1 MLTFLII
8 LHVLVCVALIVIVLL
23 QGGKGAEVGA
33 AFGGGG
39 SQTVFGASGGASFM
53 SKLTTSAAIVFMLTS
68 LTLAYFYKIPG
79 ADSVMPQKMAAPAA
93 QQQAVQPDEAP
104 AVPDSTAQ
112 TPVEKPVA
120 PEN

>member
-1 MLTFLII
+1 MLTLLIV

-53 SKLTTSAAIVFMLTS
+53 SKLTTTAAIIFMLTC
-68 LTLAYFYKIPG
+68 LVLAYFYKIPG
-79 ADSVMPQKMAAPAA
+79 IDSVMPAKMAAPSA
-93 QQQAVQPDEAP
+93 QEQPVQPEE
-104 AVPDSTAQ
+104 V
-112 TPVEKPVA
+112 PVA
-120 PEN
+120 PVPAEQPATTAN

>member
-8 LHVLVCVALIVIVLL
+8 LHVLVCLALIAIVLL

-53 SKLTTSAAIVFMLTS
+53 SKLTTGAAIVFMLTS

-79 ADSVMPQKMAAPAA
+79 VDSVMPETMVAPSAQEQTVPPAEVPAAP
-93 QQQAVQPDEAP
+93 VP
-104 AVPDSTAQ
+104 AGETT
-112 TPVEKPVA
+112 TPA
-120 PEN
+120 N